1 MSGRDIT
8 GQRFGR
14 LTAVHQT
21 AKSSKKPRQNPRWLF
36 RCDCGNETETTKTA
50 VVNGHTQSC
59 GCLYRETRKERL
71 THGHT
76 QGRIWSPEYV
86 AWTGMHDRC
95 TREKRDSY
103 KHYGGRGIIVC
114 ERWNTF
120 ENFLADMGPKPS
132 PRHEIDRFPD
142 NDGNYEPDNCRCATR
157 IQQTNNT
164 RANHLLTIDGQTMTV
179 SEWARE
185 ANIHPGTLFDRVK
198 RGWHPDWI
206 LMPFPGMTFWTG

>member
-21 AKSSKKPRQNPRWLF
+21 AKSSKKPKRNPRWLF
-36 RCDCGNETETTKTA
+36 RCECGNETEVASTA

-59 GCLYRETRKERL
+59 GCLYRETRKGRL
-71 THGHT
+71 THGHARHVR
-76 QGRIWSPEYV
+76 GRPSPEYV
-86 AWTGMHDRC
+86 AWVGMHDRC

-103 KHYGGRGIIVC
+103 KHYGGRGITVC
-114 ERWNTF
+114 ERWNEF

-132 PRHEIDRFPD
+132 RKHEIDRSPD
-142 NDGNYEPDNCRCATR
+142 NNGNYEPGNVRWATR

-164 RANHLLTIDGQTMTV
+164 RVNHLLTIDGQTLTV
-179 SEWARE
+179 AEWARE
-185 ANIHPGTLFDRVK
+185 MNI
-198 RGWHPDWI
+198 
-206 LMPFPGMTFWTG
+206 